1 MLILER
7 ARLTRPWSIVA
18 FAAHTPF
25 YLPHHHGISMAKRK
39 NARIKA
45 GYTGLHKGYGD
56 EAAWLTRPTGTIT
69 APLEPQ
75 IIPPWY
81 CEHLTLR
88 TISVAFRS
96 NGTHATASHA
106 AIILLESSINGL

>member
-1 MLILER
+1 MQAPREGLHVARTILD
-7 ARLTRPWSIVA
+7 L
-18 FAAHTPF
+18 
-25 YLPHHHGISMAKRK
+25 MAYYRK

-56 EAAWLTRPTGTIT
+56 KAAWLTRPTGTIT

-106 AIILLESSINGL
+106 AIILLESSINGLKAGPP